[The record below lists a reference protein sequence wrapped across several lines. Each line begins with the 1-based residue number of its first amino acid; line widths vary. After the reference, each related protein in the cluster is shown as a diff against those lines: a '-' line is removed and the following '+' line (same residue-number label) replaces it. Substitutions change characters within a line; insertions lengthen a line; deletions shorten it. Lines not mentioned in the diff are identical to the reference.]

1 MPLHVIELHLD
12 ATFSQK
18 IRDFWH
24 DIASPLATMQGA
36 PHITLAALPD
46 SQPERLHDIV
56 PTLAQEQRSFTL
68 SFDTVATFAGDQGVV
83 MLPPAPSLALLQLQ
97 QHCVRLL
104 QAKHLPIQ
112 PFYQADSWM
121 PHVTLSQGES
131 SSRIADILEQCQQ
144 QDIFSRATVEE
155 IALVRYQPAT
165 IVQRLPL
172 AATQDA

>member
-1 MPLHVIELHLD
+1 MPLYVIELHLD

-24 DIASPLATMQGA
+24 SIASPFATMQGA
-36 PHITLAALPD
+36 PHITLAALPHNQPD
-46 SQPERLHDIV
+46 SLRDIV
-56 PTLAQEQRSFTL
+56 PRLAQEHRTFALT
-68 SFDTVATFAGDQGVV
+68 FDTVATFAGDQGVV

-104 QAKHLPIQ
+104 QAQHMPIH
-112 PFYQADSWM
+112 PFYQPDSWM

-144 QDIFSRATVEE
+144 QDIFNKTRVEK

-165 IVQRLPL
+165 ILQHIPL